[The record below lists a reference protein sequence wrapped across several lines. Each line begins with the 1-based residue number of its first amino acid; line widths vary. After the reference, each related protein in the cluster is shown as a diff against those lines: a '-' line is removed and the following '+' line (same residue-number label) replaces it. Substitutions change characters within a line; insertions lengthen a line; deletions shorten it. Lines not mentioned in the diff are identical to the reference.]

1 MKKVDVT
8 YLLKHFL
15 TLYLFEEFIY
25 NRTFWKLKSCVY
37 GISGIAEVK
46 CQGTS
51 LGHGD
56 VNGSLLPARHTLQ
69 LQKCV
74 KLATPLSFL
83 SFFGSLPNSPPP
95 SLSGCKPK
103 TVDATVCILRSNSAD

>member
-1 MKKVDVT
+1 MKMVDVT

-15 TLYLFEEFIY
+15 TLYCFEEFIY
-25 NRTFWKLKSCVY
+25 NETFWKFKSCVY

-46 CQGTS
+46 CQGIS
-51 LGHGD
+51 LGCGD
-56 VNGSLLPARHTLQ
+56 TNGILLPVRHTLQ
-69 LQKCV
+69 LQNCV

-103 TVDATVCILRSNSAD
+103 TVDATVCILRSTSAD